1 MSSTNVFGPIVTGKQ
16 VRLAMRSHLQAWFPS
31 YLAEVARGDGRD
43 PSAVPVFRSYASL
56 LDMPDGRFVE
66 EQMPS
71 CVIVAPGL
79 LEMPMKKSGVYI
91 ARWAVNVGAIVSGQN
106 KENTFDLSELYAA
119 ALRSAVVQ
127 NPGLGGFA
135 TATDWLGERYDEIPN
150 AMDRT
155 LAAGTVQFRVEV
167 QSAIDA
173 RGGPDAPLADPIPD
187 PGPRGTF
194 AAVNTNL
201 QMKE

>member
-1 MSSTNVFGPIVTGKQ
+1 MSNANLFGPIVTGKQ
-16 VRLAMRSHLQAWFPS
+16 VRRAMHEHIRAWFPS

-43 PSAVPVFRSYASL
+43 PSAVPVFRSYASM
-56 LDMPDGRFVE
+56 LDMPDGRFLE
-66 EQMPS
+66 EQMPG

-79 LEMPMKKSGVYI
+79 LETPIKKSGLYI
-91 ARWAVNVGAIVSGQN
+91 VRWAVNVGAIVSGQN

-150 AMDRT
+150 AMERT
-155 LAAGTVQFRVEV
+155 LAAGTVQFSVEV
-167 QSAIDA
+167 QGAVDS
-173 RGGPDAPLADPIPD
+173 REGPDAPLADPVPD
-187 PGPRGTF
+187 PGLRGTF
-194 AAVNTNL
+194 AAVDAVI
-201 QMKE
+201 QRKE